1 MDFGSTNRNLVTP
14 VAGSICQFGCGFS
27 TKATA
32 TTVLVGVNYRF
43 NWGKAPY

>member
-1 MDFGSTNRNLVTP
+1 MDLGSTNRNIVT
-14 VAGSICQFGCGFS
+14 VGSPCALGCGFS

>member
-14 VAGSICQFGCGFS
+14 VGTVCQFGCGFS

-32 TTVLVGVNYRF
+32 TTVLVGVNYKF
-43 NWGKAPY
+43 NLGKAPY

>member
-1 MDFGSTNRNLVTP
+1 MDFGSTNRNI
-14 VAGSICQFGCGFS
+14 VAPDGTVCAAGCGFS